1 MLVRGGVSSVA
12 VAFLLA
18 VVASPAWADFSPG
31 AAGGGDPFFPS
42 AGNGGYD
49 VKSYDVK
56 LDYEPQNEQ
65 LAGDVTISAR
75 ATQDLS
81 SFNLDLR
88 GFTVS
93 SVTVN
98 GSAAT
103 FTRKDQEL
111 TVTPGSGL
119 RRNRDFTARIV
130 YGGHV
135 NNVRDPD
142 HARDGWIPTEDGA
155 FVVSEPQGTPSWL
168 PVNDS
173 LKDFATWEFTV
184 TVPKGRTVMANGTL
198 VSKTDSGNTTTWRWR
213 ETSPMVSYLATVTNG
228 FFELRTGMLPNRIPL
243 YDAVD
248 PQTRFYGEKT
258 PRPEDAWTNLGVE
271 PEAIEFLSDLYG
283 PYPFESAGGIVDWA
297 PNVFFA
303 LETQTKPNY
312 DVLPDELTIVHE
324 LAHQW
329 FGDAL
334 VLDHWSDMWLNE
346 GFATWSEWIWTERH
360 GGQTAQQRFNQLY
373 SVPEDSTSGQDL
385 WFPAPDALPG
395 PADLFGTP
403 VYDRGALTL
412 QALRAK
418 VGDATFFKILG
429 DWYAEHRYS
438 NVTTEQFIATAER
451 DSGQQLDGFFDVWLF
466 QEGRPEPGSW

>member
-1 MLVRGGVSSVA
+1 MRLRRSISVA
-12 VAFLLA
+12 AILLA
-18 VVASPAWADFSPG
+18 CSAAPAAAQFTPG

-88 GFTVS
+88 GFNVS
-93 SVTVN
+93 GVTVN
-98 GSAAT
+98 GAAAK

-111 TVTPGSGL
+111 TITPASGL

-130 YGGHV
+130 YAGHV

-173 LKDFATWEFTV
+173 LKDFATWEFRV

-198 VSKTDSGNTTTWRWR
+198 VSHTDSGDTTTWRWR

-228 FFELRTGMLPNRIPL
+228 VFDLRTGQLPNGVPL

-248 PQTRFYGEKT
+248 PQTRYYGEKT
-258 PRPEDAWTNLGVE
+258 PRPGDAWANLGVE
-271 PEAIEFLSDLYG
+271 PDAIDFLSTLYG
-283 PYPFESAGGIVDWA
+283 PYPFDSAGGIVDWA

-360 GGQTAQQRFNQLY
+360 NGQTAQQRFDQLY
-373 SVPEDSTSGQDL
+373 AIPEGSSRGQDL

-418 VGDATFFKILG
+418 VGDTTFFQILR
-429 DWYAEHRYS
+429 DWYAEHRNS
-438 NVTTEQFIATAER
+438 NVTTQQFIATAER
-451 DSGQQLDGFFDVWLF
+451 DSGQQLDHFFDVWLF
-466 QEGRPEPGSW
+466 QEGRPDPGSW

>member
-1 MLVRGGVSSVA
+1 MLFRGGVSSVA

-18 VVASPAWADFSPG
+18 VVASPASADFTPG

-49 VKSYDVK
+49 VKSYDAK

-142 HARDGWIPTEDGA
+142 DARDGWIPTEDGA
-155 FVVSEPQGTPSWL
+155 
-168 PVNDS
+168 
-173 LKDFATWEFTV
+173 
-184 TVPKGRTVMANGTL
+184 
-198 VSKTDSGNTTTWRWR
+198 
-213 ETSPMVSYLATVTNG
+213 
-228 FFELRTGMLPNRIPL
+228 
-243 YDAVD
+243 
-248 PQTRFYGEKT
+248 
-258 PRPEDAWTNLGVE
+258 
-271 PEAIEFLSDLYG
+271 
-283 PYPFESAGGIVDWA
+283 
-297 PNVFFA
+297 
-303 LETQTKPNY
+303 
-312 DVLPDELTIVHE
+312 
-324 LAHQW
+324 
-329 FGDAL
+329 
-334 VLDHWSDMWLNE
+334 
-346 GFATWSEWIWTERH
+346 
-360 GGQTAQQRFNQLY
+360 
-373 SVPEDSTSGQDL
+373 
-385 WFPAPDALPG
+385 
-395 PADLFGTP
+395 
-403 VYDRGALTL
+403 
-412 QALRAK
+412 
-418 VGDATFFKILG
+418 
-429 DWYAEHRYS
+429 
-438 NVTTEQFIATAER
+438 
-451 DSGQQLDGFFDVWLF
+451 
-466 QEGRPEPGSW
+466 PGSSR